1 MRYRR
6 DSKMWRSGAVSL
18 SGNGKAMQ
26 ISIQRPIRSDKI
38 TGEIQ
43 EIKGGMQ
50 MVENNRNCQ
59 G

>member
-1 MRYRR
+1 
-6 DSKMWRSGAVSL
+6 MWRPGAVSL
-18 SGNGKAMQ
+18 FGNGKAVQ
-26 ISIQRPIRSDKI
+26 INIQRLIRRNKI

-50 MVENNRNCQ
+50 IVENNRKCQ

>member
-1 MRYRR
+1 
-6 DSKMWRSGAVSL
+6 MWRSGAVSL

-26 ISIQRPIRSDKI
+26 ISIQRPIRSNKI

-43 EIKGGMQ
+43 EIKGGTQ
-50 MVENNRNCQ
+50 MVENNRKCQ